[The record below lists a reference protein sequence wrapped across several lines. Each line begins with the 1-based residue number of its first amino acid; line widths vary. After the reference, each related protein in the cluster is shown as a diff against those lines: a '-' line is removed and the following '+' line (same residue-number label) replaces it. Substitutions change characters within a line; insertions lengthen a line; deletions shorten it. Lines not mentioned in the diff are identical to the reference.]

1 MHFSKARVHRILCL
15 VKIQYVYLEQLR
27 PKIIDR
33 QITEAYYSYV
43 LGNLLIY
50 A

>member
-15 VKIQYVYLEQLR
+15 VKTQYLYLEQLT

-43 LGNLLIY
+43 LESLPLY